1 MKKEIILKV
10 NENEIYSQKRDLE
23 ETRAKAQD
31 YLNWHNEIEFCRELK
46 DIADIKE
53 FLSNPHSFYE
63 TEVRNH
69 LSELTGLKTLPI
81 NIDNLVSMYEIPECQ
96 AWSLSEKFGFEF
108 LQIDG
113 EGNLFYDASISEKI
127 EKDNTTYATPEQM
140 KVLAKLDS
148 LWKDIQLIGSTYY
161 EGILYSRYEKGMSI
175 MLHDIINSKSDNG
188 IMWKVEAL
196 EKLVN
201 AGFAKK

>member
-10 NENEIYSQKRDLE
+10 NENEIYSQKRDLK
-23 ETRAKAQD
+23 ETRETAQQ
-31 YLNWHNEIEFCRELK
+31 YLEWHNEIDFCKELK

-69 LSELTGLKTLPI
+69 LSELTGLKTLPN
-81 NIDNLVSMYEIPECQ
+81 NIDNLTSMYEIPPCE
-96 AWSLSEKFGFEF
+96 AWSLSESFGFEH
-108 LQIDG
+108 LKVDENG
-113 EGNLFYDASISEKI
+113 KLFYDAAIFDKV
-127 EKDNTTYATPEQM
+127 EKDNTLYATPEQV

-161 EGILYSRYEKGMSI
+161 EGILYSRYEKGMTI
-175 MLHDIINSKSDNG
+175 MLNDIINSKSDNG
-188 IMWKVEAL
+188 IMWKVKAL
-196 EKLVN
+196 EKLAN
-201 AGFAKK
+201 AGFGKK